1 MLGCGV
7 GAADPARGVS
17 VDHEAGDALI
27 ERVLSVAIESTPAR
41 SGAGSPNGGA
51 RVRRR
56 GLLVLVVVLALLVAA
71 AAALAAVGVIK
82 LGADLDANDRLFDT
96 VGADV
101 VPASADGESDPS
113 LGIGAVLSLRH
124 ASARC
129 PAADLRQLSYGLL
142 GPDARSLTYT
152 LAGHRH
158 TLAPSGPEGAY
169 LIVST
174 PPCGRRAQSTGAS
187 LMPLPWDSPVD
198 TISYSNGTICNIAR
212 TQPGKGPED
221 KLSGQCKPPGYVPL
235 GASAPTHAQVAA
247 AIHATLVTVPPAQVS
262 QLVSRRAIRVSFTA
276 RVAVTKAASAYELV
290 ESTSSP
296 LAVFVET
303 QKDIAVGQTVSWLLP
318 APRPGTYS
326 GTVTLGIG
334 VPPAY
339 PIYSYSPGPLVGR
352 FNIRVP

>member
-1 MLGCGV
+1 VLGCGV

-169 LIVST
+169 LMVST
-174 PPCGRRAQSTGAS
+174 PPCGRRAQSTGGS

-198 TISYSNGTICNIAR
+198 TISYSNGTICN
-212 TQPGKGPED
+212 
-221 KLSGQCKPPGYVPL
+221 
-235 GASAPTHAQVAA
+235 
-247 AIHATLVTVPPAQVS
+247 ATLVTVPPAQVS

-352 FNIRVP
+352 FSIRVP